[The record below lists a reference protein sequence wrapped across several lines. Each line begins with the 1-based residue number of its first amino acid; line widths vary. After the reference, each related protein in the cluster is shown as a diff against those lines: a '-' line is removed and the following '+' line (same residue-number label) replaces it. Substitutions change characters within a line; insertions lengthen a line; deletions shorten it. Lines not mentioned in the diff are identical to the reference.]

1 MVCNCIL
8 NNLSFLG
15 GPIVSSKK
23 YIVKFIDIFAF
34 VFLYSAG
41 VVHAL
46 HVGNASS
53 ELTCI
58 SNIQE
63 YINARTLPILPHILN
78 G

>member
-1 MVCNCIL
+1 M
-8 NNLSFLG
+8 G

-23 YIVKFIDIFAF
+23 YCDIIDLFAT
-34 VFLYSAG
+34 VFLYLYAIVFLYFAG
-41 VVHAL
+41 IVHAL